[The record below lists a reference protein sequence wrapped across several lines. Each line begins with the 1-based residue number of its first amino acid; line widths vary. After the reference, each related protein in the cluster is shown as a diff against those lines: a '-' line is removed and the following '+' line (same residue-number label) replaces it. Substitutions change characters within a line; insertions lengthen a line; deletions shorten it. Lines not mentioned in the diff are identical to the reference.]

1 MNITEGGP
9 NGTICVES
17 TGDPA
22 DTLAVE
28 IYVGLGLVGIGLGES
43 EVIPVD
49 LLKGLSAVVI
59 VENGNTNN
67 R

>member
-43 EVIPVD
+43 EVISVD

-59 VENGNTNN
+59 VENGSTNN